1 MNSPRIAIYCR
12 YSSGQQ
18 REASIEDQL
27 RACRELCQRHGFGDA
42 VVYKDAAISG
52 QRMDRP
58 DYNALL
64 EAAQNREFQ
73 VLVMW
78 ELKRLSRAEDIP
90 QVVAC
95 LQFWG
100 VRIITCDGLDTSQ
113 EGSDLRAWID
123 GMMGNRYN
131 KELARNTHR
140 GLTGQAL
147 GGYSAGGLPYG
158 YRSAHDGNGFKR
170 VIDESQAAWVRYIFE
185 QFAAGQSPR
194 AIAVNLNKQQV
205 KAPRGALWSPTA
217 IYGDLKRGTGILCN
231 ALYIGQQVWNRTK
244 WVKDPRTGKRKRVD
258 RPETDWIITED
269 EALRIIPQEL
279 WNTVRHRQM
288 AIRST
293 TAKIQARAGKT
304 ARVGRG
310 PGYLFSGLL
319 KCGLCD
325 GNFVMVNKYQYG
337 CARYKDNGSC
347 KNQLKAP
354 RRVVERLLMA
364 GVREELL
371 SEANFKVFETETRR
385 LLKAARPD
393 PKAAR
398 NEIAKAQ
405 LEIDNLVNALRQGI
419 TSTAVKVALNDAE
432 ARLKQAKA
440 RLTEIEAFEPTQILP
455 RVRQVYQRMVEE
467 LNQIHDVARAREQVK
482 SLLGDAIKMVP
493 ERGILIA
500 ELKGGMAALSKIN
513 VVAGAGYETYLTLR
527 IPLLQAAPL

>member
-1 MNSPRIAIYCR
+1 MNSPKVAIYCR

-27 RACRELCQRHGFGDA
+27 RACRELCQRHGFEDPA
-42 VVYKDAAISG
+42 VYKDAAMSG

-58 DYNALL
+58 EYSALL
-64 EAAQNREFQ
+64 EAAQNKQFQ

-158 YRSAHDGNGFKR
+158 YRSVHDGNGFKR
-170 VIDESQAAWVRYIFE
+170 VIDETQTGWVRYIFE
-185 QFAAGQSPR
+185 QFAAGVSPR
-194 AIAVNLNKQQV
+194 AIATDLNSKAV
-205 KAPRGALWSPTA
+205 KPPRGALWSQTA

-231 ALYIGQQVWNRTK
+231 GLYIGQQVWNRSK
-244 WVKDPRTGKRKRVD
+244 WIKDPRTGLRKRVE

-269 EALRIIPQEL
+269 EALRIIPQDL
-279 WNTVRHRQM
+279 WNAVRRRQI

-293 TAKIQARAGKT
+293 TAKLQARAGKM
-304 ARVGRG
+304 ARPGRG

-325 GNFVMVNKYQYG
+325 GNYVLVNKYQYG
-337 CARYKDNGSC
+337 CTNYKNHGRCENRMKVSR
-347 KNQLKAP
+347 A
-354 RRVVERLLMA
+354 VVEGVLLT
-364 GVREELL
+364 GIRDELL
-371 SEANFKVFETETRR
+371 SDAHFKLFESETRR

-398 NEIAKAQ
+398 NEITKAQ
-405 LEIDNLVNALRQGI
+405 QEIDNLVNALRQGI
-419 TSTAVKVALNDAE
+419 TSTAVKLALNDAE

-440 RLTEIEAFEPTQILP
+440 QLADIEAFEPTQILP
-455 RVRQVYQRMVEE
+455 RVRQVHRRMVEE
-467 LNQIHDVARAREQVK
+467 LSQINNVPRAREQLK
-482 SLLGDAIKMVP
+482 SLLGDAIKLVP
-493 ERGILIA
+493 ERGVLIA
-500 ELKGGMAALSKIN
+500 EVKGSMAALSKIN
-513 VVAGAGYETYLTLR
+513 VVAGAGFETYLTLR
-527 IPLLQAAPL
+527 LPLKAAPL